1 MSSAQVISSLPLIS
15 CLVPWTNEI
24 ARDCQ
29 GVMWRDKQFYQS
41 QDAHHSSV
49 IHHQSYQSPVY
60 HPSSQANFSHLDS
73 VLAAPS
79 FLPSDD
85 PIANGKVTVQTI
97 QGRQTQGY
105 VGSGVRSNATGS
117 SVNRNGGIS
126 TADLPKVIRFYNCQ
140 EEGHMARQCTKPK
153 RPRNLAWFKEKIS
166 LAEALES
173 GVALDEEQMTFL
185 EDNGDTFTTSQEC
198 QEIPTL
204 VIFQTDDLDAF
215 ASDSD
220 EAPFASAVLIAKLS
234 AYESNVLSEVP
245 TDDTH
250 LDNHV
255 IDQSMQ
261 EMLYF
266 EQPFFNNQIDS
277 DITSDSNVISYEQY
291 LKETVRFKRLQ
302 NDS

>member
-1 MSSAQVISSLPLIS
+1 SVSSTSLP
-15 CLVPWTNEI
+15 
-24 ARDCQ
+24 
-29 GVMWRDKQFYQS
+29 
-41 QDAHHSSV
+41 
-49 IHHQSYQSPVY
+49 
-60 HPSSQANFSHLDS
+60 
-73 VLAAPS
+73 
-79 FLPSDD
+79 
-85 PIANGKVTVQTI
+85 
-97 QGRQTQGY
+97 
-105 VGSGVRSNATGS
+105 
-117 SVNRNGGIS
+117 
-126 TADLPKVIRFYNCQ
+126 NC
-140 EEGHMARQCTKPK
+140 
-153 RPRNLAWFKEKIS
+153 S
-166 LAEALES
+166 
-173 GVALDEEQMTFL
+173 
-185 EDNGDTFTTSQEC
+185 TSQEC